1 MKTMICHNKWSKP
14 FSNCFII
21 GPTGNGISIQGSYDT
36 YEMLK
41 KDHPTGNPNDSYIVD
56 GYLYTWS
63 DNNHDWFDVGKIKGP
78 KGDPGLQGE
87 IGPQGLPES
96 TSVRTAYIIT
106 YNEDTVNSTIKFNV
120 AGYYKVN
127 KFADKKRHLHRCLS
141 SLFNF
146 FYTEKTI

>member
-1 MKTMICHNKWSKP
+1 MICHNKCSKS
-14 FSNCFII
+14 FSNGFII
-21 GPTGNGISIQGSYDT
+21 GPTGNGISIQGSYDI

-41 KDHPTGNPNDSYIVD
+41 KDHPTGNPNDSFIVD

-96 TSVRTAYIIT
+96 TSVRAAYIIT

-146 FYTEKTI
+146 LYTEKTI

>member
-1 MKTMICHNKWSKP
+1 
-14 FSNCFII
+14 
-21 GPTGNGISIQGSYDT
+21 
-36 YEMLK
+36 MLK

-63 DNNHDWFDVGKIKGP
+63 DNDHDWIDVGKIKEHQGEPGP
-78 KGDPGLQGE
+78 QSDPG
-87 IGPQGLPES
+87 PQELPES
-96 TSVRTAYIIT
+96 TNVRTAYIIT
-106 YNEDTVNSTIKFNV
+106 YNEDTVDSTIKFNV

>member
-1 MKTMICHNKWSKP
+1 MICHNKWSKP
-14 FSNCFII
+14 FSNGFII

-41 KDHPTGNPNDSYIVD
+41 KNHPTGNPNDSYIVD

-63 DNNHDWFDVGKIKGP
+63 DNDHAWINVGKIKGP
-78 KGDPGLQGE
+78 QGE
-87 IGPQGLPES
+87 LGSQGPSEPQGLPGS
-96 TSVRTAYIIT
+96 TNVRAAYIIT

-127 KFADKKRHLHRCLS
+127 IIVSAFIKPENNITKQIVVK
-141 SLFNF
+141 
-146 FYTEKTI
+146 E

>member
-1 MKTMICHNKWSKP
+1 MILMKCW
-14 FSNCFII
+14 
-21 GPTGNGISIQGSYDT
+21 
-36 YEMLK
+36 
-41 KDHPTGNPNDSYIVD
+41 DHPTGNPNDSYIVD

-87 IGPQGLPES
+87 IGPQELPES
-96 TSVRTAYIIT
+96 TNVRTAYIIT